1 MQDDIIFY
9 LCSTKKFTKFNN
21 SHQVLLYISQKIPI
35 KKNLFYQYLLVL
47 KGLKIVCNAQP
58 IETLTN

>member
-1 MQDDIIFY
+1 MILFSISV
-9 LCSTKKFTKFNN
+9 LRKN
-21 SHQVLLYISQKIPI
+21 SLNLTNQVLLYISQKIPI

-47 KGLKIVCNAQP
+47 KGLKIVCNAQL